1 MEKELEFYE
10 KIGNWDFSKISY
22 HEEIIQDGF
31 DYFKWIEKYTN
42 EESICLDLGTG
53 GGEKVLEFYPKV
65 RKIIGID
72 YSTQMIKTACENLNK
87 SRRNTED
94 ISFVQMDINDLKF
107 EDNTF
112 DVITARHTV
121 LNVNE
126 IRRVLK
132 PNGILIIEGVA
143 KDDAIKLKDIVG
155 RGQCYF
161 DEESIEESDFHDLEN
176 ANFKFLENKMMLL
189 NEWYHS
195 KNDFMSLLFK
205 APIIENITN
214 EDLKKIDEYINKN
227 IELGNIKLVRQIYGF
242 VCENIK

>member
-94 ISFVQMDINDLKF
+94 ISFVQMNINDLKF

>member
-72 YSTQMIKTACENLNK
+72 YSTQMIKSACENLNK